1 MYRKKPAQMTMLDHP
16 ICFGGVKLDVQ
27 NFWIRL
33 TGIIPWDL
41 IEEKY
46 SESFAN
52 PEKGN
57 PAKPARMALGTQII
71 KERYG
76 FSDEDTVSEIQMN
89 PYLQYFIGL
98 REFQHEPPFD
108 ASTMTWF
115 RKRLSKEMLEEV
127 NDYIIGR
134 RKRDDDGTGGG
145 TETGGSGTK
154 RSASTDNEGTL
165 ILDATCAPADI
176 RFPTDVSLLNESRE
190 KLESIIDDLHIPGT
204 PKPRTYRQTARKQ
217 YLQFVRNRKPKRTD
231 IRKAIKKQLGYIC
244 RDLGIVETFKERGHN
259 LSPKQERL
267 FTCIQKIFEQQ
278 LRMYKAGNH
287 QVEDRIV
294 SLHQPWVRPIV
305 RGKTAVPTEFGA
317 KVAVSLYKGYA
328 KVEYLNWDAYNESTT
343 LKEAVERFRLQTGHY
358 PKRILADKIY
368 RTRDNRAYCS
378 KHNICMNGPKL
389 GRPPKDRALYAAQCR
404 QERLES
410 GERNAIEGKFGEA
423 KRRYSLGRIMMRLKD
438 TSETAIYLVFLVM
451 NLQKRLITFL
461 YRFLKMLWITVN
473 GIESLQ
479 KYVFVQ

>member
-1 MYRKKPAQMTMLDHP
+1 
-16 ICFGGVKLDVQ
+16 
-27 NFWIRL
+27 
-33 TGIIPWDL
+33 
-41 IEEKY
+41 
-46 SESFAN
+46 
-52 PEKGN
+52 
-57 PAKPARMALGTQII
+57 
-71 KERYG
+71 
-76 FSDEDTVSEIQMN
+76 
-89 PYLQYFIGL
+89 
-98 REFQHEPPFD
+98 
-108 ASTMTWF
+108 
-115 RKRLSKEMLEEV
+115 
-127 NDYIIGR
+127 
-134 RKRDDDGTGGG
+134 
-145 TETGGSGTK
+145 
-154 RSASTDNEGTL
+154 
-165 ILDATCAPADI
+165 
-176 RFPTDVSLLNESRE
+176 
-190 KLESIIDDLHIPGT
+190 
-204 PKPRTYRQTARKQ
+204 
-217 YLQFVRNRKPKRTD
+217 
-231 IRKAIKKQLGYIC
+231 
-244 RDLGIVETFKERGHN
+244 
-259 LSPKQERL
+259 
-267 FTCIQKIFEQQ
+267 
-278 LRMYKAGNH
+278 MYKAGNH

-317 KVAVSLYKGYA
+317 KVAVSLYNGYA

-410 GERNAIEGKFGEA
+410 GERNAIEGKCGEA